1 VPTIHSQREM
11 GSEYVFSCIQVF
23 KTRCILEEQCLS
35 KMDGIKGVN
44 NRNRE
49 YSLKQ
54 ADVVHFRE
62 TFQSL
67 GYAIISEN

>member
-1 VPTIHSQREM
+1 
-11 GSEYVFSCIQVF
+11 
-23 KTRCILEEQCLS
+23 
-35 KMDGIKGVN
+35 MDGIKGVN

-67 GYAIISEN
+67 GYAIISENWNKS